1 MTEIQRFMLPD
12 EMKLASS
19 PCCHRM
25 LLQGQIVGRI
35 IGLTQQRLMPRGLGP
50 YFSG

>member
-19 PCCHRM
+19 PCHRM
-25 LLQGQIVGRI
+25 LLQGQSVGRI
-35 IGLTQQRLMPRGLGP
+35 FGLTQQRLMPRVLGA